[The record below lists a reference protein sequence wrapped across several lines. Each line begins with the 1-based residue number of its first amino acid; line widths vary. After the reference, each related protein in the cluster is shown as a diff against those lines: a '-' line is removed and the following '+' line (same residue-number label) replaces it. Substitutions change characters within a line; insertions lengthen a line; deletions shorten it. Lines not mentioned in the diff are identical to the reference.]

1 MLNNGVKRIIE
12 QVVNPKIMQSIKPK
26 VDEIVCE
33 HLGISLKERQEKIRQ
48 KQLDQQQKQQQN
60 ILNSPQSGGIVN
72 LMSIT
77 FSSPPPGAYTELRPN
92 RKISVF
98 WVTGLKI
105 LGWVGTHIL
114 KKYIILFI
122 LKGKMIKI
130 IYFFPEN
137 LKNLGFTS
145 RFM

>member
-77 FSSPPPGAYTELRPN
+77 FSSPPPGTYTELRPDK
-92 RKISVF
+92 KISVF
-98 WVTGLKI
+98 WVLQ
-105 LGWVGTHIL
+105 V
-114 KKYIILFI
+114 
-122 LKGKMIKI
+122 
-130 IYFFPEN
+130 
-137 LKNLGFTS
+137 
-145 RFM
+145 